1 MEYFNFILPVF
12 EGNPDLSSNGTC
24 ELFPDEFPEFCKGC
38 SSSISGLKVCRIFFS
53 NHRRTFSLSY
63 QYMQKLFDKRIPI
76 FEILSIDCQFRSDSV
91 RKTIAQKSVLSKVM
105 APESNFLLSVDLVT
119 SQSIFLNEEITDEM
133 TWQNRRKKSPIY
145 SHYLRNTRETLQLK
159 LSLYPSSMNPLKLID
174 LVIGQSK
181 LG

>member
-1 MEYFNFILPVF
+1 MGRKCDENSKRRLPVTT
-12 EGNPDLSSNGTC
+12 NG
-24 ELFPDEFPEFCKGC
+24 
-38 SSSISGLKVCRIFFS
+38 S
-53 NHRRTFSLSY
+53 RTFSLSY

-119 SQSIFLNEEITDEM
+119 SHSIFLNEEITDEM
-133 TWQNRRKKSPIY
+133 TWENLRKKSRIY
-145 SHYLRNTRETLQLK
+145 SHYLREIQGKFQLK